1 MVVFAL
7 SHRHAKRYRYAA
19 EHLQTCERLA
29 AEIDDWQGLESHAS
43 FSGRLREDF
52 GRNWSFWQLLER

>member
-7 SHRHAKRYRYAA
+7 SHGRSKRYRYAA

-29 AEIDDWQGLESHAS
+29 AEIDDWQGQESHAS
-43 FSGRLREDF
+43 FSGRLREAF
-52 GRNWSFWQLLER
+52 GRTWSFWQLLER